1 MHTSRLPLR
10 RGLTLAAAAVL
21 PAVLAGPSAA
31 VSGISVS
38 TTGSTVSV
46 VTSACTLINGSWG
59 TAALLTDRQANFAQG
74 RQVALSGTSVSQSAA
89 WTGVS
94 PGTYTVAVVC
104 SSGLTAGSQSVI
116 VSASAPASVR
126 PAVPP
131 TRLAV
136 PPTRPTIPST
146 RPTVPPTRPTISSTR
161 PTISSTSSPAPSRG
175 VMGGLGG
182 AARDYG
188 PLTLGVGATLV
199 GAGVVATGWV
209 LRRRSKPY
217 RL

>member
-1 MHTSRLPLR
+1 MDNSRLLLR
-10 RGLTLAAAAVL
+10 SGLTLAAAAAL
-21 PAVLAGPSAA
+21 PAALAGPSAA

-46 VTSACTLINGSWG
+46 VTSACTQINGSWG
-59 TAALLTDRQANFAQG
+59 TAALLTSRQANFAQG

-89 WTGVS
+89 WSSVS
-94 PGTYTVAVVC
+94 PGTYTVVVVC
-104 SSGLTAGSQSVI
+104 SSGSTAGSQSV
-116 VSASAPASVR
+116 VVSAPAS
-126 PAVPP
+126 PA
-131 TRLAV
+131 
-136 PPTRPTIPST
+136 
-146 RPTVPPTRPTISSTR
+146 R

-188 PLTLGVGATLV
+188 PLTLGVGGALV
-199 GAGVVATGWV
+199 GAGIVATAWV

>member
-1 MHTSRLPLR
+1 MHTSRLLR
-10 RGLTLAAAAVL
+10 SGLTLAAAATL

-31 VSGISVS
+31 ASGISVS

-46 VTSACTLINGSWG
+46 VTSACTQINGSWG
-59 TAALLTDRQANFAQG
+59 TAALLTSSQASFAQG
-74 RQVALSGTSVSQSAA
+74 RQVSLSGTSVSQSAA
-89 WTGVS
+89 WSSVS
-94 PGTYTVAVVC
+94 PGTYTVVVVC
-104 SSGLTAGSQSVI
+104 SSGSTAGSQSVI
-116 VSASAPASVR
+116 VSAASAK
-126 PAVPP
+126 
-131 TRLAV
+131 
-136 PPTRPTIPST
+136 
-146 RPTVPPTRPTISSTR
+146 PTISA
-161 PTISSTSSPAPSRG
+161 TSKAAPSRG

-188 PLTLGVGATLV
+188 ALTLGVGAALV

>member
-1 MHTSRLPLR
+1 MHTSRLLLR
-10 RGLTLAAAAVL
+10 SGPTLAAAAAL
-21 PAVLAGPSAA
+21 PAVFAGPAA
-31 VSGISVS
+31 AASGISVS
-38 TTGSTVSV
+38 TAGSTVSV
-46 VTSACTLINGSWG
+46 VTSACTQINGAWG
-59 TAALLTDRQANFAQG
+59 TAALLTSGQANFAQG

-94 PGTYTVAVVC
+94 PGTYTVVVMC
-104 SSGLTAGSQSVI
+104 SSGGTAGSQSVI
-116 VSASAPASVR
+116 VSAPRS
-126 PAVPP
+126 
-131 TRLAV
+131 
-136 PPTRPTIPST
+136 
-146 RPTVPPTRPTISSTR
+146 PTVSATPGNPVLPAAPRNPTVSATTG
-161 PTISSTSSPAPSRG
+161 PAPSRG

-188 PLTLGVGATLV
+188 PLTLGAGAALV